1 MNKRWLLLIPIIS
14 LVGCGTFKVDESGQE
29 IDNFLSSYSLKV
41 SSNSDKLFFSTD
53 ISEEDYLNR
62 GEAGIIKPGHL
73 INVAHHEFTSYQDVN
88 NPEFWYYKMS
98 NNEDAEELPIESFSK
113 TINQGESTLFYLQ
126 QIDFGMK
133 IEEEGTSK
141 EYDISIESINFPE
154 VNVFSLIFLGNQGY
168 QERLS
173 DGEEIAGDY
182 ILSRVR
188 SNEETTLSFFIYLN
202 GNDPLVTNENIEYVN
217 NNMNG
222 TFDIRIKVEEL
233 IPE

>member
-62 GEAGIIKPGHL
+62 GEAGIIKPGYL

-98 NNEDAEELPIESFSK
+98 NDEDAEELPIESFSK

-133 IEEEGTSK
+133 IEEEGASK
-141 EYDISIESINFPE
+141 EYGISIESITFPE
-154 VNVFSLIFLGNQGY
+154 VNVFSLIFLGNKGY

-173 DGEEIAGDY
+173 DGAEIAGDY

-202 GNDPLVTNENIEYVN
+202 GNDPLVTNENIEYIN

>member
-1 MNKRWLLLIPIIS
+1 MNKSWLLLIPIIS

-98 NNEDAEELPIESFSK
+98 NDEDAEEFRS
-113 TINQGESTLFYLQ
+113 
-126 QIDFGMK
+126 
-133 IEEEGTSK
+133 
-141 EYDISIESINFPE
+141 ISSH
-154 VNVFSLIFLGNQGY
+154 S
-168 QERLS
+168 
-173 DGEEIAGDY
+173 Y
-182 ILSRVR
+182 I
-188 SNEETTLSFFIYLN
+188 
-202 GNDPLVTNENIEYVN
+202 
-217 NNMNG
+217 
-222 TFDIRIKVEEL
+222 
-233 IPE
+233 

>member
-41 SSNSDKLFFSTD
+41 SSNSDKLFFSTA

-62 GEAGIIKPGHL
+62 GEAGIIKPGYL

-98 NNEDAEELPIESFSK
+98 NDEDAEELPIESFSK
-113 TINQGESTLFYLQ
+113 TINQGESTFFYLQ

-133 IEEEGTSK
+133 IEEEDDSK
-141 EYDISIESINFPE
+141 EYGVSIESITFPE
-154 VNVFSLIFLGNQGY
+154 VNVFSLIFLGNKGY

-173 DGEEIAGDY
+173 DGEEVSGDRV
-182 ILSRVR
+182 LSRVTG
-188 SNEETTLSFFIYLN
+188 NEETTLSFFIYLN
-202 GNDPLVTNENIEYVN
+202 GNDPLVNNENIEYVN
-217 NNMNG
+217 NNMQG
-222 TFDIRIKVEEL
+222 TFDIRFKVEEL

>member
-41 SSNSDKLFFSTD
+41 SSNSDKLFFSTA

-62 GEAGIIKPGHL
+62 GEAGIIKPGYL

-98 NNEDAEELPIESFSK
+98 NDEDAEELPIESFSK
-113 TINQGESTLFYLQ
+113 TINQGESTFFYLQ

-133 IEEEGTSK
+133 IEEEDDSK
-141 EYDISIESINFPE
+141 EYGVSIESITFPE
-154 VNVFSLIFLGNQGY
+154 VNVFSLIFLGNKGY

-173 DGEEIAGDY
+173 DGEEVSGDRV
-182 ILSRVR
+182 LSRVTG
-188 SNEETTLSFFIYLN
+188 NEETTLSFFIYLN

-217 NNMNG
+217 NNMQG
-222 TFDIRIKVEEL
+222 TFDIRFKVEEL